1 MRVLLDE
8 SLPRRL
14 ARHLGDIEVETVFD
28 RGWTGL
34 KNGELLTQ
42 ASADFTVFVTADQ
55 NLRYQQNLKGF
66 DIGVV
71 VLAAPSNRIDDLLPL
86 VPAALTVF
94 DAIEPGEVQVAQA
107 EPERGGNLTGVCCR
121 AATVDGLGLLGLH
134 LAARPSMV
142 VRSRVPKSLGG
153 ATSCRSGASPRIHEG
168 KRRGAGGCRPRQA
181 GLGRP

>member
-1 MRVLLDE
+1 VRVLLDE

-14 ARHLGDIEVETVFD
+14 ARHLGDIEVATVFD

-71 VLAAPSNRIDDLLPL
+71 VLAAPF
-86 VPAALTVF
+86 AAARVS
-94 DAIEPGEVQVAQA
+94 
-107 EPERGGNLTGVCCR
+107 
-121 AATVDGLGLLGLH
+121 VDGLGLLGLH

-142 VRSRVPKSLGG
+142 VLSRNPKSLESSSTDRTLHPSSWPEEGRFPVRPG
-153 ATSCRSGASPRIHEG
+153 AECS
-168 KRRGAGGCRPRQA
+168 KRG
-181 GLGRP
+181 